1 MKLVLVVGFY
11 LAQILLVV
19 KSTAV
24 PSEIPTRLPTR
35 MPSEIPTR
43 NPSNDPTITPTKD
56 PTFVPTRLPTTTPT
70 EIPTR
75 NPSEVPTKRPSAD
88 PTFMPTRSPTASPTT
103 TPTKDPTFAPTRVPS
118 TEMPTRIPTPS
129 PSRVP
134 TRTPTF
140 VPTALPTV
148 NVELP
153 HIYSQW
159 QSCQPYWTTNTA
171 TATKSVLK
179 CIFSLCNQDSVLA
192 SLCISDNTD
201 FIDCTGSTVLRVY
214 DPDALQVGYVDA
226 GCNWCQ
232 QIRYTRQAEGCGNYT
247 IAEGCWSTASCSGT
261 VGVFITPVPTR
272 TPTRPP
278 TVRPTKL
285 PTATPSWA
293 PSRTPSEIPTKGPSV
308 DPTMGPTRGP
318 SEIPTWTPT
327 RSPSELPTRNPST
340 TPTMIPSRSPSELP
354 TRPPTRSP
362 TVIPTRF
369 PTFLPGSPTPPPTRV
384 PTNPPT
390 GYNPTLTPSASSMP
404 SIPAPTISP
413 TIAITV
419 VPSRLPTR
427 SPSVNP
433 TESPTQTPTGY
444 EGLIVYSPVVGT
456 SADDTFVIEATSSVT
471 LSGNGGNNKY
481 VIGVHPNAV
490 YIVTDFSRG
499 NNFLDV
505 SKFPTLTSPEAIEE
519 SISRT
524 PDVAVVTVAN
534 NQKIILTNLNMS
546 FALNAD
552 HFLFADPAPEPK
564 KADSLLELLKVVLS
578 SGVGVIASV
587 LLFLFR
593 TQIAFSILRN
603 FAHPVR
609 LHDGVTD
616 INHQDNNGSSPDLII
631 YLGDNNVLMVKSC
644 SKDLHQRLP
653 GREEHEGIPN
663 ELYEDLRSHL
673 LVASPLELDEC
684 DKMFICKA
692 VLQKQIIEPTKIL
705 CCIDSYPELGYFKG
719 TIYALTS
726 NIYREAYEK
735 NLSSKFRRKLTKA
748 ETHLGGPPLQYNHGR
763 HFINYAPTA
772 PTMDVHDPSTD
783 TNNGVIDI
791 PQAELVR
798 I

>member
-1 MKLVLVVGFY
+1 VVCFY

-19 KSTAV
+19 KSTDV
-24 PSEIPTRLPTR
+24 PSEMPTREPTE
-35 MPSEIPTR
+35 S
-43 NPSNDPTITPTKD
+43 PTIVPTKE
-56 PTFVPTRLPTTTPT
+56 PTFVPTRLPTRTPT

-75 NPSEVPTKRPSAD
+75 NPSEVPTKRPSAE
-88 PTFMPTRSPTASPTT
+88 PTFIPTRSPTATRNPTASPTR
-103 TPTKDPTFAPTRVPS
+103 TPTKYPTFVPTRVPN
-118 TEMPTRIPTPS
+118 TEMPTRIPTPT

-134 TRTPTF
+134 TKTPTF

-159 QSCQPYWTTNTA
+159 LNCQPYWTTNTA
-171 TATKSVLK
+171 TATKNVLK
-179 CIFSLCNQDSVLA
+179 CIFSLCYQDSVLA
-192 SLCISDNTD
+192 SLCINDNTD
-201 FIDCTGSTVLRVY
+201 FIDCVGSTVLRVY
-214 DPDALQVGYVDA
+214 DPNALQVGYVDA
-226 GCNWCQ
+226 GCGWCQ
-232 QIRYTRQAEGCGNYT
+232 QIRHTRQADGCGNYT
-247 IAEGCWSTASCSGT
+247 IYEGCWNTGSCGGA

-272 TPTRPP
+272 APTRLP
-278 TVRPTKL
+278 TARPTKL

-308 DPTMGPTRGP
+308 DPTMGPTRRP
-318 SEIPTWTPT
+318 SEIPTLAPT
-327 RSPSELPTRNPST
+327 RSPSEIPTRNPSAI
-340 TPTMIPSRSPSELP
+340 PTMIPSRSPSEIP
-354 TRPPTRSP
+354 TRLPTRSP
-362 TVIPTRF
+362 TVLPTRL
-369 PTFLPGSPTPPPTRV
+369 PTFLPGSPTPGPTRL

-404 SIPAPTISP
+404 SIPAPTITP
-413 TIAITV
+413 TIAITA

-433 TESPTQTPTGY
+433 TQSPTLTPTGY

-456 SADDTFVIEATSSVT
+456 SADDTFIIEATSSVT

-505 SKFPTLTSPEAIEE
+505 SKFPTLTSPQPIEE

-546 FALNAD
+546 FALNEG
-552 HFLFADPAPEPK
+552 HFLFADAAPEPK
-564 KADSLLELLKVVLS
+564 KTDSILELLKVVLS
-578 SGVGVIASV
+578 SGVGVIVSV
-587 LLFLFR
+587 LLFIFR

-603 FAHPVR
+603 FGHKVR

-616 INHQDNNGSSPDLII
+616 INHHDNNPDLII
-631 YLGDNNVLMVKSC
+631 YLGDNNILMVKSC
-644 SKDLHQRLP
+644 SKNLHERLP

-692 VLQKQIIEPTKIL
+692 VLQKQILEPTKIL

-726 NIYREAYEK
+726 NIYWEAYEK
-735 NLSSKFRRKLTKA
+735 NLSSKFHRKLVKA
-748 ETHLGGPPLQYNHGR
+748 ETHLGGPTALQYNHGR

-772 PTMDVHDPSTD
+772 PEMDVHDPSTD
-783 TNNGVIDI
+783 NNNGAV
-791 PQAELVR
+791 QVVHAEL
-798 I
+798 II